1 MSQKT
6 DGQPCLITD
15 TNILINFIKI
25 GRLDILRK
33 LQVYNF
39 YIPEEVYEEISYPN
53 QRIVL
58 DQALKDVWLHKTNI
72 TDPSELQSYVK
83 YKRQMGNGEAAC
95 LAISIGRKWIMVCDE
110 QKKKVISNEVFNIL
124 GKNYWLN
131 TPGILLK
138 AIKENILTVAQ
149 ADTIKNALSQNR
161 FVMNFSSFQDLL

>member
-1 MSQKT
+1 MLQKK
-6 DGQPCLITD
+6 DGRPCLITD

-33 LQVYNF
+33 LQMYHF
-39 YIPEEVYEEISYPN
+39 YIPEEVYEETSYPN

-58 DQALKDVWLHKTNI
+58 DQALKDGWIHKTLI
-72 TDPSELQSYVK
+72 TDPSELQTYAK

-95 LAISIGRKWIMVCDE
+95 LAISICRKWVMVCDE
-110 QKKKVISNEVFNIL
+110 QKKKVISKEVFDIL
-124 GKNYWLN
+124 GTNYWLN

-149 ADTIKNALSQNR
+149 ADTIKDALAQNR
-161 FVMNFSSFQDLL
+161 FVMNFASFQDLL